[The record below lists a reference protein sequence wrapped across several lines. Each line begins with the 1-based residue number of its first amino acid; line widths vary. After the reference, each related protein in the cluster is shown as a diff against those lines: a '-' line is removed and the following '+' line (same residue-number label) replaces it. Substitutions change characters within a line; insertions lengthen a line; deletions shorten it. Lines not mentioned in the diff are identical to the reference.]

1 MRYSKP
7 ANFLRFKLLSFLR
20 AFPNDYKKMKSSA
33 TFLPNKPGYF
43 AFVISEDYSY
53 IKLTLK
59 CWPKLLS
66 CLL

>member
-7 ANFLRFKLLSFLR
+7 VNFLRFIMLFFLE

-43 AFVISEDYSY
+43 ACNIWRLY
-53 IKLTLK
+53 IL
-59 CWPKLLS
+59 
-66 CLL
+66 